1 MVDHQLH
8 LRHAPLFVSSFIV
21 SALLISAPGAQAA
34 TAAEVAALSGPDRL
48 QQLIDGAKKE
58 GGFQLYSSATVEDM
72 APIIAGFEKKY
83 GLKVRVWRGSA
94 TDIRQ
99 RAVTEARAG
108 RYDVD
113 VVEAAG
119 PEVEALQREHLLQEV
134 TSPTLADLIPGA
146 LPPHRQWVLDRVSII
161 TAVYNT
167 NIISQAQAPKSY
179 DDLADAKW
187 KGKLGIEAV
196 DSDVWLM
203 GVAGVRGEQNTID
216 LFRKIVATN
225 GMSLRTGH
233 TQLAN
238 FVVSGEVPLGLTVY
252 GYKADQL
259 MGAGAPVQALPLAP
273 LLGLPTGVA
282 VAQHAQDPYSAV
294 LFWEYIL
301 TDGQKIFAGEDN
313 VPSNRT
319 VKQPPPGLTLMD
331 SGQLLDAGDKWSKL
345 FHDIFVT
352 QTR

>member
-1 MVDHQLH
+1 MADIKIRSQ
-8 LRHAPLFVSSFIV
+8 RA
-21 SALLISAPGAQAA
+21 ALLAGLFLGPALLVATPRAQAA
-34 TAAEVAALSGPDRL
+34 TAAEVAALSGPERL
-48 QQLIDGAKKE
+48 QKLIDGAKKE
-58 GGFQLYSSATVEDM
+58 GGLELYSSATVEDM

-99 RAVTEARAG
+99 RTVTEARAG
-108 RYDVD
+108 HSELD

-119 PEVEALQREHLLQEV
+119 PDVEALQREALLQEIK
-134 TSPTLADLIPGA
+134 SPTLADLIPGA
-146 LPPHRQWVLDRVSII
+146 LPPHRQWALDRISII
-161 TAVYNT
+161 TAAYNT
-167 NIISQAQAPKSY
+167 NVITKAQAPKSY
-179 DDLADAKW
+179 DDLTDPKW

-203 GVAGVRGEQNTID
+203 GIAAARGEQNTID
-216 LFRKIVATN
+216 LFHKIVATN

-238 FVVSGEVPLGLTVY
+238 FVASGEVPLALTVY

-259 MGAGAPVQALPLAP
+259 VKAGAPVQPLPLAP

-282 VAQHAQDPYSAV
+282 VARHAPDPYSAV

-301 TDGQKIFAGEDN
+301 TDGQKIFVSEDN

-319 VKQPPPGLTLMD
+319 VQKPPSGLTLVD
-331 SGQLLDAGDKWSKL
+331 SGQLLDAGDKWQKL
-345 FHDIFVT
+345 FHSIFFT
-352 QTR
+352 QTK

>member
-1 MVDHQLH
+1 MADNQVRSRRASLVARCVIVPV
-8 LRHAPLFVSSFIV
+8 LFAAAPR
-21 SALLISAPGAQAA
+21 AQAA
-34 TAAEVAALSGPDRL
+34 TAAEVAALSSPDRL

-83 GLKVRVWRGSA
+83 GLKVTVWRGSA

-108 RYDVD
+108 HYELD

-119 PEVEALQREHLLQEV
+119 PDVEALQREHLLQEV

-161 TAVYNT
+161 TALYNT
-167 NIISQAQAPKSY
+167 NIISKAQAPKSY
-179 DDLADAKW
+179 EDLTDPKW

-216 LFRKIVATN
+216 LFHKIVATN

-252 GYKADQL
+252 GYKADQFVS
-259 MGAGAPVQALPLAP
+259 AGAPVQALPLAP
-273 LLGLPTGVA
+273 VLGLPTGVA
-282 VAQHAQDPYSAV
+282 VAQHAPDPYSAV

-301 TDGQKIFAGEDN
+301 TDGQKIFASEDN
-313 VPSNRT
+313 VPSNRA
-319 VKQPPPGLTLMD
+319 VKEPPPGLILID
-331 SGQLLDAGDKWSKL
+331 SGQLLNAGDKWSKL

-352 QTR
+352 QSR